1 MANLTAT
8 LYPSVNDLPRAV
20 HLGTIKKKAALARL
34 KRSANPVARTGQ
46 GDEVQSAIVKGTK
59 AAAFAF
65 SL

>member
-1 MANLTAT
+1 
-8 LYPSVNDLPRAV
+8 LPRAV